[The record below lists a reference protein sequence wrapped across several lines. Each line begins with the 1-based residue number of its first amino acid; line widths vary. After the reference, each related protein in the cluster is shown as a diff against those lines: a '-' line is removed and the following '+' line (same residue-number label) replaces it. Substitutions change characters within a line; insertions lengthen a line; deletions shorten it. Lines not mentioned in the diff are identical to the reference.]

1 MLPKRPVGRRY
12 KKIKPVLNPPKRP
25 VGRPKKIKTD
35 KELEAELSSRAD
47 CLAESKRRG
56 KYSVFTPTLKEDI
69 LKEVEQNG
77 LGVTARKYEIAKSTI
92 STWKKDYNV
101 NAPRTEK
108 GRKIGSG
115 RIPVH
120 NNSVEEKVLAWI
132 SQQQEHHI
140 QLTQESIQ
148 EYARSLKQDDRP
160 SIMGTAAWFRRF
172 IDRNNISV

>member
-12 KKIKPVLNPPKRP
+12 KKIKPDLNLPKRP

-35 KELEAELSSRAD
+35 KEIETELSRRAERFT
-47 CLAESKRRG
+47 ESKRRG

-92 STWKKDYNV
+92 STWKRDYNI
-101 NAPRTEK
+101 NEPRTEK

-120 NNSVEEKVLAWI
+120 NNSIEEKVLAWI
-132 SQQQEHHI
+132 SQQQERHI

-160 SIMGTAAWFRRF
+160 SIMGTPAWFRRF